1 MAKRDLMNHIN
12 PVVALAPAVV
22 TDGTGQ
28 VSSVIDTLGYES
40 LTFIIGLGTL
50 ADSDAT
56 WAVVVKEGDTS
67 TQGEHTAVADVDLL
81 GTEAL
86 AGFAAASDDGLCKK
100 IGYIGSKRYVSIEID
115 DVVAN
120 TGNAPMTVIAILG
133 HPVLSPTDNP
143 PE

>member
-28 VSSVIDTLGYES
+28 VSAVIDTLGYES

-86 AGFAAASDDGLCKK
+86 AGFAAASDDGACKK

-120 TGNAPMTVIAILG
+120 SGNAPMTVIAVLG
-133 HPVLSPTDNP
+133 HPALGPTDNP
-143 PE
+143 PS